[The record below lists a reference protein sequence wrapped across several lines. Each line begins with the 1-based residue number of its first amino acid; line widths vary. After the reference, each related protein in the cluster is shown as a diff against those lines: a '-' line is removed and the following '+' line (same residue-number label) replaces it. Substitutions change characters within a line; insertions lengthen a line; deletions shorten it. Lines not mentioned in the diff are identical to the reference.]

1 MRLYII
7 SALAIAFLA
16 ILFALQ
22 NTNLVTV
29 NLFVWNYQQSLALV
43 LLGTLAIGVIVG
55 LLVSIPAVIRRGWR
69 VSRFQ
74 KQADTLTELI
84 QDREQSLAAESRK
97 VQAVHQSYRSLLSTL
112 DLIEP
117 HTGLL
122 QQSRLPQAL
131 TRQIQRLQAATHDDV
146 APSLSVILLQV
157 MPETVDGAEPA
168 TIWRAIAT
176 TLQQQASVDT
186 WFYSD
191 GQGRYVAT
199 TPGLDAKGVSQYG
212 EKFQTAVLDQPPTL
226 ADGHQVSLE
235 ISVGGAI
242 ATGTTVDAPTLLSTA
257 QTALEQAQQRGKNR
271 LRVLEATG

>member
-43 LLGTLAIGVIVG
+43 LLGTLAIGVIIG

-84 QDREQSLAAESRK
+84 QDREQSLATESRK
-97 VQAVHQSYRSLLSTL
+97 VQAVHQSYRSLLHTL

-131 TRQIQRLQAATHDDV
+131 ARQIQHLQAATHDDA
-146 APSLSVILLQV
+146 APGLSVILLQV
-157 MPETVDGAEPA
+157 MPETVDGVEPA

-191 GQGRYVAT
+191 GQGSYAAT

-212 EKFQTAVLDQPPTL
+212 EQLQTAVLEHPPTL